1 MDFDFSE
8 DQQLLGAAV
17 ERFVADRYA
26 DPVAARR
33 AARSGTGAIDP
44 QNWRRLADLGLI
56 GLAVPAESGGL
67 GGGRVETIIA
77 MEALGHGLVAEPIA
91 DVALVA
97 APLLAAAGSP
107 MAAALIAG
115 DRIAVLADSEAA
127 SGGARATRVRDGR
140 VDGRKTAV
148 LQGGTADLLI
158 VTAIDAAGPGLW
170 LVDAAAAER
179 RPWRLADGS
188 SAAEVTLHGAPGT
201 RLGGADLLPPVL
213 ALARL
218 GAAAE
223 MLGLMQRLFDTT
235 LAYVK
240 TRQQFGQPLGTF
252 QVIQHR
258 MTDAYVA
265 LEQARSQVM
274 RAALVPEAEFAPA
287 AAGAKAY
294 VGERAIEVAH
304 TAVQM
309 HGGMGITDEL
319 LVGHALKR
327 IRVLTQW
334 LGDGTAAL
342 DDYRR
347 AA

>member
-17 ERFVADRYA
+17 ERFVGDIYA

-33 AARSGTGAIDP
+33 AARADARGFDR
-44 QNWRRLADLGLI
+44 QNWQRLADLGLI
-56 GLAVPAESGGL
+56 GLAVPGESGGL
-67 GGGRVETIIA
+67 GGGRIEVMIA
-77 MEALGHGLVAEPIA
+77 MERLGYGLVAEPVA
-91 DVALVA
+91 EVALLA
-97 APLLAAAGSP
+97 APLLAAGGSP
-107 MAAALIAG
+107 ALAGLIAG
-115 DRIAVLADSEAA
+115 DRIAVLADAESATGDAPA
-127 SGGARATRVRDGR
+127 SRVSGDRI
-140 VDGRKTAV
+140 DGRKTAV
-148 LQGGTADLLI
+148 LQGGAADLLI
-158 VTAIDAAGPGLW
+158 VTAVDAAGPGLW
-170 LVDAAAAER
+170 LAEAGDAER

-188 SAAEVTLHGAPGT
+188 IAAEVTLRGVPGT
-201 RLGGADLLPPVL
+201 RLGGVDLLAPVL

-223 MLGLMQRLFDTT
+223 MVGLMQRLFDTT

-240 TRQQFGQPLGTF
+240 TRQQFGQPLGAF

-265 LEQARSQVM
+265 LEQARSQM
-274 RAALVPEAEFAPA
+274 IRAALAPAAEAARA
-287 AAGAKAY
+287 AAGAKAF
-294 VGERAIEVAH
+294 VAERAIEVAH

-327 IRVLTQW
+327 IRVLALW
-334 LGDGTAAL
+334 LGDGTANL
-342 DDYRR
+342 DTYRR